1 MLLFWFREASQNL
14 NLFRQLFFSWL
25 PKKKCWKIAKIIRC
39 FFQHCSFGQPIGR
52 HEKKRSIVWNF
63 FDLMWPHQPPS
74 KRVPFLVKNWIF
86 SVPFHK
92 KWPVL
97 VILVPVMIGSSGS
110 ESFLRKLAFRGC
122 WGHWGCRG
130 CWNQWGWRGFYGPE
144 KSLLRTSEVFQVLE
158 SNILRTLFWCFEKKI
173 FWQNLKNSYW
183 ILSSLLSEAVE
194 AVWGQN
200 KFIWLIRHKF
210 PLLRKSLSI
219 SFWYICQ
226 NIWSSQVFT
235 LCQNLMVDPVD

>member
-1 MLLFWFREASQNL
+1 MIHST
-14 NLFRQLFFSWL
+14 
-25 PKKKCWKIAKIIRC
+25 
-39 FFQHCSFGQPIGR
+39 
-52 HEKKRSIVWNF
+52 
-63 FDLMWPHQPPS
+63 
-74 KRVPFLVKNWIF
+74 KNDQYW
-86 SVPFHK
+86 
-92 KWPVL
+92 
-97 VILVPVMIGSSGS
+97 
-110 ESFLRKLAFRGC
+110 
-122 WGHWGCRG
+122 
-130 CWNQWGWRGFYGPE
+130 
-144 KSLLRTSEVFQVLE
+144 
-158 SNILRTLFWCFEKKI
+158 LFWCQWWSDPQDQNLFWGNWHLEAVEATEVAEAAEINEAGEVSKGLKNHYCGLQKSSRFLNPIFWGLYFDVLKKKI

-235 LCQNLMVDPVD
+235 LCQNLMVDPVYG

>member
-1 MLLFWFREASQNL
+1 M
-14 NLFRQLFFSWL
+14 
-25 PKKKCWKIAKIIRC
+25 I
-39 FFQHCSFGQPIGR
+39 QP
-52 HEKKRSIVWNF
+52 
-63 FDLMWPHQPPS
+63 
-74 KRVPFLVKNWIF
+74 
-86 SVPFHK
+86 
-92 KWPVL
+92 
-97 VILVPVMIGSSGS
+97 SGS
-110 ESFLRKLAFRGC
+110 GSVFWWNGAFEAVKASEVEEADEI
-122 WGHWGCRG
+122 
-130 CWNQWGWRGFYGPE
+130 NEDAEVLGPE

-210 PLLRKSLSI
+210 PILRKSLSI

-235 LCQNLMVDPVD
+235 LSQFLMVDPVWSVKPIQTNYVSKLIERHHCHQFL